1 MPNLVIQQIKIADYK
16 NTFLMPNTIEYKVIV
31 DSRLPMD
38 HRTNENFLVSEQKV
52 VFDRSWKLILLSAH
66 SEFLIYG

>member
-1 MPNLVIQQIKIADYK
+1 MPNIVIQQIQIADYK
-16 NTFLMPNTIEYKVIV
+16 NIFECSLKVIV
-31 DSRLPMD
+31 DSGLSMD

-52 VFDRSWKLILLSAH
+52 VFDRSWKLKLMSAH

>member
-16 NTFLMPNTIEYKVIV
+16 NTFLMPNT
-31 DSRLPMD
+31 SNCRLQITNGPSD
-38 HRTNENFLVSEQKV
+38 KINENFLVSEQKV
-52 VFDRSWKLILLSAH
+52 VFDRNWTLKLLSAH

>member
-16 NTFLMPNTIEYKVIV
+16 NTFVMPNLQVIV

-52 VFDRSWKLILLSAH
+52 VFDRSWKLKLLSAH

>member
-1 MPNLVIQQIKIADYK
+1 MTNLVIQQIKIADYK
-16 NTFLMPNTIEYKVIV
+16 NTFLMQVIV

-52 VFDRSWKLILLSAH
+52 VFGRSWKLKLLSAH
-66 SEFLIYG
+66 SEFLIFG

>member
-1 MPNLVIQQIKIADYK
+1 MLRAAIQ
-16 NTFLMPNTIEYKVIV
+16 VIV

-66 SEFLIYG
+66 SEFLVNHM

>member
-1 MPNLVIQQIKIADYK
+1 MTNLVIQQIKIADYK
-16 NTFLMPNTIEYKVIV
+16 NTFLMPNTVQVIV

-52 VFDRSWKLILLSAH
+52 VFDRSWKLKLLSAH
-66 SEFLIYG
+66 SEFLIFG

>member
-16 NTFLMPNTIEYKVIV
+16 NTFLQVIV
-31 DSRLPMD
+31 DSILPMD

-52 VFDRSWKLILLSAH
+52 VFDRSCKLILLSAH